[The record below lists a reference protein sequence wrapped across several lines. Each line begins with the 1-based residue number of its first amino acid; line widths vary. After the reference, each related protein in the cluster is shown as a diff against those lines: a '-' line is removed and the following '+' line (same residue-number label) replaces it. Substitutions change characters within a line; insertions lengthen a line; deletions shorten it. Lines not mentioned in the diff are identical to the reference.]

1 MEVRGLQE
9 ALKVEIQCHQDGEL
23 KRQLHDRRMS
33 ALSDKQNQTLCKGLN
48 ELQNGQKLPVRSCPV
63 ASTKPLTL
71 IKPPSQSIG
80 ISVVPAKAPVSMVTA
95 HINGQKAASSDPLQ
109 TSPINLQTGG
119 RVAFSSRRAG
129 ELPPSQMLGTLAS
142 VPIKV
147 PQVSSLHRLA
157 GQAATMLPQVRPKTQ
172 IPDSLP
178 QAPAPPL
185 QPVSLQRAVAVV
197 SPRSQGPAAL
207 SPAAVSPRSLGPAA
221 VSPRSQGPAA
231 LSPAAVSPRSQ
242 GPAAVSPRSLGPAA
256 VSPRSLGP
264 AAVSPRS
271 QGPAALSPAA
281 VSPRSQGPAAVS
293 PRSLGPAAVSPAAV
307 SPRSLG
313 PAAVS
318 PRSLGPAAP
327 AGGPI
332 AVSPRSQGPA
342 APAGGPIAV
351 SPRSQGP
358 AAISPAVSPRSQ
370 GPAAPAGGPIAVSP
384 IGVSPRSQGPT
395 LPTANSTFSPDH
407 QPNRQSDAPQAN
419 GLSGGRETDGAVQHA
434 LAGPGVAYAII
445 ASSPANSNGPSAAS
459 EAVKV
464 IIIQPQ
470 APSSPEGTPGPPA
483 DPMCPSHKKDED
495 PKKVAF
501 MVALGLVTTEH
512 LEEIQTKRQ
521 ERKRRSTAN
530 PAYSGL
536 FEPERKRLASHYLN
550 SSLFL
555 STRDPEDFSW
565 KEDVEHEDI
574 CAVCKEDGEL
584 QPCHNCPRAFH
595 PDCLHPPLK
604 TPPRGPWYCPKCQ
617 KKVLNKEN
625 MSWPHNFV
633 QSYVTHKT
641 VRQEEKRR
649 LLRRS
654 SDLKKEFSHLEE
666 EDEKLSDTLKCMDL
680 RERLLGQQRDT
691 QASLER
697 LKALIRLIQRD
708 QLIQVTM
715 TTTATIAAASLLS
728 QSWIKPTS
736 AAPPGPSATLAT
748 PLQQKSHAQGPED
761 TK

>member
-1 MEVRGLQE
+1 MKQDP
-9 ALKVEIQCHQDGEL
+9 QDGEL
-23 KRQLHDRRMS
+23 KRQLHDRRIT

-48 ELQNGQKLPVRSCPV
+48 ELQNGQKLAVRSCPV
-63 ASTKPLTL
+63 ASTKPLSL
-71 IKPPSQSIG
+71 IKPPSQGIA

-95 HINGQKAASSDPLQ
+95 HINGQKAASSESLQ

-119 RVAFSSRRAG
+119 RVAAAGVHPFSSRRAG
-129 ELPPSQMLGTLAS
+129 ELSASQMLGTLTA

-157 GQAATMLPQVRPKTQ
+157 GQAATVLPQVRPKTQ

-178 QAPAPPL
+178 HSPCQEL
-185 QPVSLQRAVAVV
+185 QPLGLPRATAV
-197 SPRSQGPAAL
+197 
-207 SPAAVSPRSLGPAA
+207 
-221 VSPRSQGPAA
+221 
-231 LSPAAVSPRSQ
+231 
-242 GPAAVSPRSLGPAA
+242 
-256 VSPRSLGP
+256 
-264 AAVSPRS
+264 
-271 QGPAALSPAA
+271 
-281 VSPRSQGPAAVS
+281 
-293 PRSLGPAAVSPAAV
+293 
-307 SPRSLG
+307 
-313 PAAVS
+313 
-318 PRSLGPAAP
+318 
-327 AGGPI
+327 
-332 AVSPRSQGPA
+332 
-342 APAGGPIAV
+342 
-351 SPRSQGP
+351 
-358 AAISPAVSPRSQ
+358 
-370 GPAAPAGGPIAVSP
+370 
-384 IGVSPRSQGPT
+384 VSPRSQGPT
-395 LPTANSTFSPDH
+395 LPTANSTFSPE
-407 QPNRQSDAPQAN
+407 RQSDT
-419 GLSGGRETDGAVQHA
+419 SGGPDSGSPVQHA
-434 LAGPGVAYAII
+434 PAGPGVAYAII
-445 ASSPANSNGPSAAS
+445 ATSPATGNGASGVS

-470 APSSPEGTPGPPA
+470 APSSTEGSPGAQADLPSQEAPPA
-483 DPMCPSHKKDED
+483 PKSPTPKSPSQKKDED
-495 PKKVAF
+495 PEKIAF

-555 STRDPEDFSW
+555 SARDSEDFSW
-565 KEDVEHEDI
+565 KEDLEHDEH

-595 PDCLHPPLK
+595 PNCLHPPLK

-625 MSWPHNFV
+625 MSWPQNFV

-649 LLRRS
+649 LLRRNTE
-654 SDLKKEFSHLEE
+654 LKKECAHLEE
-666 EDEKLSDTLKCMDL
+666 QDEKLNEALKQCMDV

-715 TTTATIAAASLLS
+715 TTTATIGAAASLLS

-736 AAPPGPSATLAT
+736 ANQLATASSGAVPGPSATT
-748 PLQQKSHAQGPED
+748 PLQQKSHSQDD
-761 TK
+761 THN

>member
-1 MEVRGLQE
+1 MRSRCCGYHHRFVPPFKLETLFFVNPPFRCSVVCTKLVAQM
-9 ALKVEIQCHQDGEL
+9 KQDPQDGEL
-23 KRQLHDRRMS
+23 KRQLHDRRIT

-48 ELQNGQKLPVRSCPV
+48 ELQNGQKLAVRSCPV
-63 ASTKPLTL
+63 GSTKPLSL
-71 IKPPSQSIG
+71 IKPPSQGIA

-95 HINGQKAASSDPLQ
+95 HINGQKAASSEPLQ

-119 RVAFSSRRAG
+119 RVAAAGVHPFSSRRAG
-129 ELPPSQMLGTLAS
+129 ELPPSQMLGTLTA

-157 GQAATMLPQVRPKTQ
+157 GQAATVLPQVRPKTQ

-178 QAPAPPL
+178 HSPCQEL
-185 QPVSLQRAVAVV
+185 QPLSLQRATAVV
-197 SPRSQGPAAL
+197 SPK
-207 SPAAVSPRSLGPAA
+207 
-221 VSPRSQGPAA
+221 
-231 LSPAAVSPRSQ
+231 
-242 GPAAVSPRSLGPAA
+242 
-256 VSPRSLGP
+256 
-264 AAVSPRS
+264 
-271 QGPAALSPAA
+271 
-281 VSPRSQGPAAVS
+281 
-293 PRSLGPAAVSPAAV
+293 
-307 SPRSLG
+307 
-313 PAAVS
+313 
-318 PRSLGPAAP
+318 
-327 AGGPI
+327 
-332 AVSPRSQGPA
+332 
-342 APAGGPIAV
+342 
-351 SPRSQGP
+351 
-358 AAISPAVSPRSQ
+358 
-370 GPAAPAGGPIAVSP
+370 
-384 IGVSPRSQGPT
+384 SQGPT

-407 QPNRQSDAPQAN
+407 QPNGQSDASSPPAPPH
-419 GLSGGRETDGAVQHA
+419 GPSGAPDSGGPAQHA
-434 LAGPGVAYAII
+434 SAGPGVAYAII
-445 ASSPANSNGPSAAS
+445 AASPATGNGVSAVS
-459 EAVKV
+459 EAVKVQPLLFSADNKV

-470 APSSPEGTPGPPA
+470 APSSTEGSPGAQADLPSQEAPPA
-483 DPMCPSHKKDED
+483 PKSPSQKKDED
-495 PKKVAF
+495 PEKIAF

-555 STRDPEDFSW
+555 SARDSEDFCW
-565 KEDVEHEDI
+565 KEDLEHDDH

-595 PDCLHPPLK
+595 PNCLHPPLK

-625 MSWPHNFV
+625 MSWPQNFV

-649 LLRRS
+649 LLRRNNE
-654 SDLKKEFSHLEE
+654 LKKECAHLEE
-666 EDEKLSDTLKCMDL
+666 QDKKLNDTLKCMDL

-736 AAPPGPSATLAT
+736 TAAAAVVAAAAATAATAAAPGPSAT
-748 PLQQKSHAQGPED
+748 PLQQKSHAHSQDD
-761 TK
+761 TNN

>member
-1 MEVRGLQE
+1 MELQGLQE

-23 KRQLHDRRMS
+23 KRQLHDRQTRIT

-48 ELQNGQKLPVRSCPV
+48 ELQNGQKLAVRSCPV
-63 ASTKPLTL
+63 GSTKPLSL
-71 IKPPSQSIG
+71 IKPPSQGIA

-95 HINGQKAASSDPLQ
+95 HINGQKAASSEPLQ

-119 RVAFSSRRAG
+119 RVAAAGVHPFSSRRAG
-129 ELPPSQMLGTLAS
+129 ELPPSQMLGTLTA

-157 GQAATMLPQVRPKTQ
+157 GQAATVLPQVRPKTQ

-178 QAPAPPL
+178 HSPCQEL
-185 QPVSLQRAVAVV
+185 QPLSLQRATAVV
-197 SPRSQGPAAL
+197 SPK
-207 SPAAVSPRSLGPAA
+207 
-221 VSPRSQGPAA
+221 
-231 LSPAAVSPRSQ
+231 
-242 GPAAVSPRSLGPAA
+242 
-256 VSPRSLGP
+256 
-264 AAVSPRS
+264 
-271 QGPAALSPAA
+271 
-281 VSPRSQGPAAVS
+281 
-293 PRSLGPAAVSPAAV
+293 
-307 SPRSLG
+307 
-313 PAAVS
+313 
-318 PRSLGPAAP
+318 
-327 AGGPI
+327 
-332 AVSPRSQGPA
+332 
-342 APAGGPIAV
+342 
-351 SPRSQGP
+351 
-358 AAISPAVSPRSQ
+358 
-370 GPAAPAGGPIAVSP
+370 
-384 IGVSPRSQGPT
+384 SQGPT

-407 QPNRQSDAPQAN
+407 QPNGQSDASPPPPPPLPHS
-419 GLSGGRETDGAVQHA
+419 LSGGPESSSPAQHA
-434 LAGPGVAYAII
+434 SAGTGVAYAII
-445 ASSPANSNGPSAAS
+445 AASPATGNGVSAVS
-459 EAVKV
+459 EAVKVQPLLFSADNKV

-470 APSSPEGTPGPPA
+470 APSSTEGSPGAQADLPSQEAPPA
-483 DPMCPSHKKDED
+483 LTSPSPKKDED
-495 PKKVAF
+495 PEKIAF

-555 STRDPEDFSW
+555 SARDSEDFCW
-565 KEDVEHEDI
+565 KEDLEHDDH
-574 CAVCKEDGEL
+574 CAICKEDGEL

-595 PDCLHPPLK
+595 PNCLHPPLK

-625 MSWPHNFV
+625 MSWPQNFV

-649 LLRRS
+649 LLRRNNE
-654 SDLKKEFSHLEE
+654 LKKECAHLEE
-666 EDEKLSDTLKCMDL
+666 EDQKLKMTLKQCTDL

-708 QLIQVTM
+708 QVIQVTM
-715 TTTATIAAASLLS
+715 TTTATITASLLS

-736 AAPPGPSATLAT
+736 TAAPGPSAT
-748 PLQQKSHAQGPED
+748 PLQKSHAHSQD
-761 TK
+761 DINN

>member
-1 MEVRGLQE
+1 MELQGLQE

-23 KRQLHDRRMS
+23 KRQMHDRQTRIT

-48 ELQNGQKLPVRSCPV
+48 ELQNGQKLAVRSCPV
-63 ASTKPLTL
+63 GTTKPLSL
-71 IKPPSQSIG
+71 IKPPSQSIA

-95 HINGQKAASSDPLQ
+95 HINGQKVASSEPLQ

-119 RVAFSSRRAG
+119 RVAAAGVHPFSSRRAG
-129 ELPPSQMLGTLAS
+129 ELPPSQMLGTLTA

-157 GQAATMLPQVRPKTQ
+157 GQAATVLPQVRPKTQ

-178 QAPAPPL
+178 HSPCQEL
-185 QPVSLQRAVAVV
+185 QPLSLQRATAVV
-197 SPRSQGPAAL
+197 SPK
-207 SPAAVSPRSLGPAA
+207 
-221 VSPRSQGPAA
+221 
-231 LSPAAVSPRSQ
+231 
-242 GPAAVSPRSLGPAA
+242 
-256 VSPRSLGP
+256 
-264 AAVSPRS
+264 
-271 QGPAALSPAA
+271 
-281 VSPRSQGPAAVS
+281 
-293 PRSLGPAAVSPAAV
+293 
-307 SPRSLG
+307 
-313 PAAVS
+313 
-318 PRSLGPAAP
+318 
-327 AGGPI
+327 
-332 AVSPRSQGPA
+332 
-342 APAGGPIAV
+342 
-351 SPRSQGP
+351 
-358 AAISPAVSPRSQ
+358 
-370 GPAAPAGGPIAVSP
+370 
-384 IGVSPRSQGPT
+384 SQGPT

-407 QPNRQSDAPQAN
+407 QPNGQSDASPPPPAPPH
-419 GLSGGRETDGAVQHA
+419 GPAGGQDSAGPAQHA
-434 LAGPGVAYAII
+434 SAGPGVAYAII
-445 ASSPANSNGPSAAS
+445 AASPATGNGVAAVS

-470 APSSPEGTPGPPA
+470 APSSTEGSPGAQADLPAQEAPPA
-483 DPMCPSHKKDED
+483 PKSPSQKKDED
-495 PKKVAF
+495 PEKIAF
-501 MVALGLVTTEH
+501 MVALGLVTTET

-555 STRDPEDFSW
+555 SARDSEDFCW
-565 KEDVEHEDI
+565 KEDLEHDDH

-595 PDCLHPPLK
+595 PNCLHPPLK

-625 MSWPHNFV
+625 MSWPQNFV

-649 LLRRS
+649 LLRRNNE
-654 SDLKKEFSHLEE
+654 LKKECTHLEE
-666 EDEKLSDTLKCMDL
+666 QDKKLNNTLKQCMDL

-715 TTTATIAAASLLS
+715 TTTATIAASLLS
-728 QSWIKPTS
+728 QSWNKPTS
-736 AAPPGPSATLAT
+736 AAAAAAATTAAAAVPAGPSAS
-748 PLQQKSHAQGPED
+748 PLQKSHSQDD
-761 TK
+761 TNN

>member
-1 MEVRGLQE
+1 MRSRCCGYHHRFVPPFKLETLFFVNPPFRCSVVCTKLVAQM
-9 ALKVEIQCHQDGEL
+9 KQDPQDGEL
-23 KRQLHDRRMS
+23 KRQLHDRRIT

-48 ELQNGQKLPVRSCPV
+48 ELQNGQKLAVRSCPV
-63 ASTKPLTL
+63 GSTKPLSL
-71 IKPPSQSIG
+71 IKPPSQGIA

-95 HINGQKAASSDPLQ
+95 HINGQKAASSEPLQ

-119 RVAFSSRRAG
+119 RVAAAGVHPFSSRRAG
-129 ELPPSQMLGTLAS
+129 ELPPSQMLGTLTA

-157 GQAATMLPQVRPKTQ
+157 GQAATVLPQVRPKTQ

-178 QAPAPPL
+178 HSPCQEL
-185 QPVSLQRAVAVV
+185 QPLSLQRATAVV
-197 SPRSQGPAAL
+197 SPK
-207 SPAAVSPRSLGPAA
+207 
-221 VSPRSQGPAA
+221 
-231 LSPAAVSPRSQ
+231 
-242 GPAAVSPRSLGPAA
+242 
-256 VSPRSLGP
+256 
-264 AAVSPRS
+264 
-271 QGPAALSPAA
+271 
-281 VSPRSQGPAAVS
+281 
-293 PRSLGPAAVSPAAV
+293 
-307 SPRSLG
+307 
-313 PAAVS
+313 
-318 PRSLGPAAP
+318 
-327 AGGPI
+327 
-332 AVSPRSQGPA
+332 
-342 APAGGPIAV
+342 
-351 SPRSQGP
+351 
-358 AAISPAVSPRSQ
+358 
-370 GPAAPAGGPIAVSP
+370 
-384 IGVSPRSQGPT
+384 SQGPT

-407 QPNRQSDAPQAN
+407 QPNGQSDASSPPAPPH
-419 GLSGGRETDGAVQHA
+419 GPSGAPDSGGPAQHA
-434 LAGPGVAYAII
+434 SAGPGVAYAII
-445 ASSPANSNGPSAAS
+445 AASPATGNGVSAVS

-470 APSSPEGTPGPPA
+470 APSSTEGSPGAQADLPSQEAPPA
-483 DPMCPSHKKDED
+483 PKSPSQKKDED
-495 PKKVAF
+495 PEKIAF

-555 STRDPEDFSW
+555 SARDSEDFCW
-565 KEDVEHEDI
+565 KEDLEHDDH

-595 PDCLHPPLK
+595 PNCLHPPLK

-625 MSWPHNFV
+625 MSWPQNFV

-649 LLRRS
+649 LLRRNNE
-654 SDLKKEFSHLEE
+654 LKKECAHLEE
-666 EDEKLSDTLKCMDL
+666 QDKKLNDTLKQCMDL

-736 AAPPGPSATLAT
+736 TAAAAVVAAAAATAATAAAPGPSAT
-748 PLQQKSHAQGPED
+748 PLQQKSHAHSQDD
-761 TK
+761 TNN

>member
-1 MEVRGLQE
+1 MKQDP
-9 ALKVEIQCHQDGEL
+9 QDGEL
-23 KRQLHDRRMS
+23 KRQLHDRQTRIT

-48 ELQNGQKLPVRSCPV
+48 ELQNGQKLAVRSCPV
-63 ASTKPLTL
+63 GSTKPLSL
-71 IKPPSQSIG
+71 IKPPSQGIA

-95 HINGQKAASSDPLQ
+95 HINGQKAASSEPLQ

-119 RVAFSSRRAG
+119 RVAAAGVHPFSSRRAG
-129 ELPPSQMLGTLAS
+129 ELPPSQMLGTLTA

-157 GQAATMLPQVRPKTQ
+157 GQAATVLPQVRPKTQ

-178 QAPAPPL
+178 HSPCQEL
-185 QPVSLQRAVAVV
+185 QPLSLQRATAVV
-197 SPRSQGPAAL
+197 SPK
-207 SPAAVSPRSLGPAA
+207 
-221 VSPRSQGPAA
+221 
-231 LSPAAVSPRSQ
+231 
-242 GPAAVSPRSLGPAA
+242 
-256 VSPRSLGP
+256 
-264 AAVSPRS
+264 
-271 QGPAALSPAA
+271 
-281 VSPRSQGPAAVS
+281 
-293 PRSLGPAAVSPAAV
+293 
-307 SPRSLG
+307 
-313 PAAVS
+313 
-318 PRSLGPAAP
+318 
-327 AGGPI
+327 
-332 AVSPRSQGPA
+332 
-342 APAGGPIAV
+342 
-351 SPRSQGP
+351 
-358 AAISPAVSPRSQ
+358 
-370 GPAAPAGGPIAVSP
+370 
-384 IGVSPRSQGPT
+384 SQGPT

-407 QPNRQSDAPQAN
+407 QPNGQSDASPPPPPPLPHS
-419 GLSGGRETDGAVQHA
+419 LSGGPESSSPAQHA
-434 LAGPGVAYAII
+434 SAGTGVAYAII
-445 ASSPANSNGPSAAS
+445 AASPATGNGVSAVS
-459 EAVKV
+459 EAVKVQPLLFSADNKV

-470 APSSPEGTPGPPA
+470 APSSTEGSPGAQADLPSQEAPPA
-483 DPMCPSHKKDED
+483 LTSPSPKKDED
-495 PKKVAF
+495 PEKIAF

-555 STRDPEDFSW
+555 SARDSEDFCW
-565 KEDVEHEDI
+565 KEDLEHDDH
-574 CAVCKEDGEL
+574 CAICKEDGEL

-595 PDCLHPPLK
+595 PNCLHPPLK

-625 MSWPHNFV
+625 MSWPQNFV

-649 LLRRS
+649 LLRRNNE
-654 SDLKKEFSHLEE
+654 LKKECAHLEE
-666 EDEKLSDTLKCMDL
+666 EDQKLKMTLKQCTDL

-708 QLIQVTM
+708 QVIQVTM
-715 TTTATIAAASLLS
+715 TTTATITASLLS

-736 AAPPGPSATLAT
+736 TAAPGPSAT
-748 PLQQKSHAQGPED
+748 PLQKSHAHSQD
-761 TK
+761 DINN

>member
-1 MEVRGLQE
+1 MELQGLQE

-23 KRQLHDRRMS
+23 KRQLHDRRIT

-48 ELQNGQKLPVRSCPV
+48 ELQNGQKLAVRSCPV
-63 ASTKPLTL
+63 ASTKPLSL
-71 IKPPSQSIG
+71 IKAPSQGIA

-95 HINGQKAASSDPLQ
+95 HINGQKVVSSESLQ
-109 TSPINLQTGG
+109 TSPINLQTGV
-119 RVAFSSRRAG
+119 RVAAAGVHPFSSRRAG
-129 ELPPSQMLGTLAS
+129 ELSPSQMLGTLTA

-157 GQAATMLPQVRPKTQ
+157 GQAATVLPQVRPKTQ

-178 QAPAPPL
+178 HSPRQEL
-185 QPVSLQRAVAVV
+185 QPLGLPRATAVV
-197 SPRSQGPAAL
+197 SPKSQGA
-207 SPAAVSPRSLGPAA
+207 
-221 VSPRSQGPAA
+221 
-231 LSPAAVSPRSQ
+231 
-242 GPAAVSPRSLGPAA
+242 
-256 VSPRSLGP
+256 
-264 AAVSPRS
+264 
-271 QGPAALSPAA
+271 
-281 VSPRSQGPAAVS
+281 
-293 PRSLGPAAVSPAAV
+293 
-307 SPRSLG
+307 
-313 PAAVS
+313 
-318 PRSLGPAAP
+318 
-327 AGGPI
+327 
-332 AVSPRSQGPA
+332 
-342 APAGGPIAV
+342 
-351 SPRSQGP
+351 
-358 AAISPAVSPRSQ
+358 
-370 GPAAPAGGPIAVSP
+370 
-384 IGVSPRSQGPT
+384 T
-395 LPTANSTFSPDH
+395 LPTANSTFSPE
-407 QPNRQSDAPQAN
+407 RQSDTSPPPAPPHAP
-419 GLSGGRETDGAVQHA
+419 SGGPDSGSPVQHA
-434 LAGPGVAYAII
+434 SAGPGVAYAII
-445 ASSPANSNGPSAAS
+445 ATSPATSNGVSAVS

-470 APSSPEGTPGPPA
+470 APSSTEGSPGAQADLPSQEAPPA
-483 DPMCPSHKKDED
+483 PKSPTQKKDED
-495 PKKVAF
+495 PEKIAF

-555 STRDPEDFSW
+555 SARDSEDFSW
-565 KEDVEHEDI
+565 KEDLEHDEH

-595 PDCLHPPLK
+595 PNCLHPPLK

-625 MSWPHNFV
+625 MSWPQNFV

-649 LLRRS
+649 LLRRNTE
-654 SDLKKEFSHLEE
+654 LKKECAHLEE
-666 EDEKLSDTLKCMDL
+666 QDEKLNEALKQCMDV

-736 AAPPGPSATLAT
+736 TSSSSSSSSSAAVVAAPGPSAAT
-748 PLQQKSHAQGPED
+748 PLQQKSHAHSQD
-761 TK
+761 DSHN

>member
-1 MEVRGLQE
+1 MELQGLQE

-23 KRQLHDRRMS
+23 KRQLHDRRIT

-48 ELQNGQKLPVRSCPV
+48 ELQNGQKLAVRSCPV
-63 ASTKPLTL
+63 GSTKPLSL
-71 IKPPSQSIG
+71 IKPPSQGIA

-95 HINGQKAASSDPLQ
+95 HINGQKAASSEPLQ

-119 RVAFSSRRAG
+119 RVAAAGVHPFSSRRAG
-129 ELPPSQMLGTLAS
+129 ELPPSQMLGTLTA

-157 GQAATMLPQVRPKTQ
+157 GQAATVLPQVRPKTQ

-178 QAPAPPL
+178 HSPCQEL
-185 QPVSLQRAVAVV
+185 QPLSLQRATAVV
-197 SPRSQGPAAL
+197 SPK
-207 SPAAVSPRSLGPAA
+207 
-221 VSPRSQGPAA
+221 
-231 LSPAAVSPRSQ
+231 
-242 GPAAVSPRSLGPAA
+242 
-256 VSPRSLGP
+256 
-264 AAVSPRS
+264 
-271 QGPAALSPAA
+271 
-281 VSPRSQGPAAVS
+281 
-293 PRSLGPAAVSPAAV
+293 
-307 SPRSLG
+307 
-313 PAAVS
+313 
-318 PRSLGPAAP
+318 
-327 AGGPI
+327 
-332 AVSPRSQGPA
+332 
-342 APAGGPIAV
+342 
-351 SPRSQGP
+351 
-358 AAISPAVSPRSQ
+358 
-370 GPAAPAGGPIAVSP
+370 
-384 IGVSPRSQGPT
+384 SQGPT

-407 QPNRQSDAPQAN
+407 QPKGQSDASSPPAPPH
-419 GLSGGRETDGAVQHA
+419 GPSGAPDSGGPAQHA
-434 LAGPGVAYAII
+434 SAGPGVAYAII
-445 ASSPANSNGPSAAS
+445 AASPATGNGVSAVS

-470 APSSPEGTPGPPA
+470 APSSTEGSPGAQADLPSQEAPPA
-483 DPMCPSHKKDED
+483 PKSPSQKKDED
-495 PKKVAF
+495 PEKIAF

-555 STRDPEDFSW
+555 SARDSEDFCW
-565 KEDVEHEDI
+565 KEDLEHDDH

-595 PDCLHPPLK
+595 PNCLHPPLK

-625 MSWPHNFV
+625 MSWPQNFV

-649 LLRRS
+649 LLRRNNE
-654 SDLKKEFSHLEE
+654 LKKECTHLEE
-666 EDEKLSDTLKCMDL
+666 QDKKLNDTLKQCMDL

-736 AAPPGPSATLAT
+736 TAAAAVVAAAAATAAAPGPSAT
-748 PLQQKSHAQGPED
+748 PLQQKSHTHSQDD
-761 TK
+761 TNN